1 MASNLNISLVAAQAQ
16 ATALAPLANTGFI
29 DIYSGTQAATPETA
43 PGVTALATFTLPAT
57 FASSI
62 TNGVITA
69 NAIGSVVISNS
80 GTATWFRCWEANH
93 TTPLFDGTVGTS
105 GCDMNLNSVA
115 LSSGASLQISSLTF
129 TVPGV

>member
-16 ATALAPLANTGFI
+16 ATALAPLANTGYI
-29 DIYSGTQAATPETA
+29 DIYSGSQPATPETA
-43 PGVTALATFTLPAT
+43 PGSTALATFVLPAT
-57 FASSI
+57 FAASI

-69 NAIGSVVISNS
+69 NAISQVVIANT
-80 GTATWFRCWEANH
+80 GTATWFRCWESNH

-115 LSSGASLQISSLTF
+115 LSAGAGLSISSLTF